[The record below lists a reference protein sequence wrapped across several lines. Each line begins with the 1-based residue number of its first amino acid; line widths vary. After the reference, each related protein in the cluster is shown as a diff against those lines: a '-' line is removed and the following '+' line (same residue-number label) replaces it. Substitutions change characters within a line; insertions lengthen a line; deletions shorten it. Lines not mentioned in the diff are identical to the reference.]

1 MKVGFLFIE
10 LTYSFNRPYH
20 FHGNRESI
28 DQKLQFIISLNTFYQ
43 TYADSLFSRAGRK
56 LIVQTRQKE
65 SYGRREECI
74 TMNL

>member
-1 MKVGFLFIE
+1 MDYTILWKLGK
-10 LTYSFNRPYH
+10 
-20 FHGNRESI
+20 
-28 DQKLQFIISLNTFYQ
+28 DQQLHFIIINNIYQ

-56 LIVQTRQKE
+56 LIVQTRHKE